1 MAQPA
6 LRTALAVSL
15 LAVAT
20 DACALR
26 DGSWPARVHD
36 GFFGVAVSSSDPP
49 LVLSYHRGGWS
60 CSSDEGR
67 TWTPVAPYVDGD
79 PIVTVQLEPV
89 EPFALFGWSLRRARV
104 MSLDGGHS
112 WTEASRRAG
121 TRERVALSVQG
132 AEVWRTDDYGQ
143 TWRTEPLAL
152 PERLVTALDVDEFTP
167 GRIFAS
173 SPFGGYRS
181 SDNGRTWQRVAVTT
195 GFGHVNFLVDPGTPD
210 RVWAVANTVVGGGGV
225 MSMSTDG
232 GEQWSA
238 VSFPPHPGGFG
249 VVTLATVLH
258 LQPPALF
265 VATVEYGSQRSR
277 LLRTDDGGRTWLE
290 ARGLPA
296 TGRVSGVAQWPRQ
309 PGRLIA
315 ALGVDGL
322 YRSDDAGISWR
333 PVDR

>member
-15 LAVAT
+15 LAVVT

-49 LVLSYHRGGWS
+49 LVLSYHRSGWS

-67 TWTPVAPYVDGD
+67 TWTPVAPY
-79 PIVTVQLEPV
+79 
-89 EPFALFGWSLRRARV
+89 
-104 MSLDGGHS
+104 
-112 WTEASRRAG
+112 
-121 TRERVALSVQG
+121 
-132 AEVWRTDDYGQ
+132 
-143 TWRTEPLAL
+143 
-152 PERLVTALDVDEFTP
+152 ERLVTALDVDEFTP

-249 VVTLATVLH
+249 VVALATVLH